1 MSIDPHL
8 EPDAVLE
15 LSSLGAERAAAAFAS
30 LLGRPVRALGPRAV
44 AEASLV
50 SAGAA
55 ETAVCFEM
63 EGALHGVVALLLT
76 GPAREALLGAL
87 EADTAAA
94 VRQSALREVGNIVAS
109 QAVSAVADRLG
120 ARIALSV
127 PTLVGA
133 DGDRTLLRLISRRR
147 AAAVTAVG
155 LACGIGEEDAVLVF
169 APDAP

>member
-1 MSIDPHL
+1 MAIHTHL

-15 LSSLGAERAAAAFAS
+15 LSSLGAERAAAAYAS
-30 LLGRPVRALGPRAV
+30 LLGRPVRAQDPRAV
-44 AEASLV
+44 SEGSGL
-50 SAGAA
+50 SAAKA

-63 EGALHGVVALLLT
+63 EGALQGVVALLL
-76 GPAREALLGAL
+76 PDASREALLDAL

-127 PTLVGA
+127 PTLVA
-133 DGDRTLLRLISRRR
+133 AEGDRTLLGWISRRR
-147 AAAVTAVG
+147 PVAVTAVA
-155 LACGIGEEDAVLVF
+155 LACGGGEDAVLVF